1 MRRLLY
7 VLIGTF
13 LFMAGEA
20 QAQVDRASLT
30 GTVKDSSGAVVPGA
44 TVTIT
49 GPQAP
54 SVTTTNGEGTY
65 LVLSLIPGRYVV
77 SAELSGFQKSSQNVI
92 LEIGQ
97 KGRVDFTLGV
107 SGATETV
114 TVDAPRRLLDTEQ
127 SSLGTVMDQGK
138 VANLPLAIRN

>member
-13 LFMAGEA
+13 LFMAGEV
-20 QAQVDRASLT
+20 QAQVDRATLT

-77 SAELSGFQKSSQNVI
+77 SAELSGFMVSWPLLRFAERKSGPFFS
-92 LEIGQ
+92 
-97 KGRVDFTLGV
+97 FAMPAA
-107 SGATETV
+107 S
-114 TVDAPRRLLDTEQ
+114 
-127 SSLGTVMDQGK
+127 M
-138 VANLPLAIRN
+138 